1 MTDVVLYNPEL
12 LDEEPNQHLVF
23 ERENPVTIS
32 AALKADAVTDIN
44 KMLDQLYVMQTCLEN
59 LLLTIDRGG

>member
-1 MTDVVLYNPEL
+1 VDNEELY
-12 LDEEPNQHLVF
+12 DEEPNQHVVF

-32 AALKADAVTDIN
+32 AVMKADSVTDIN
-44 KMLDQLYVMQTCLEN
+44 KMLDQLHSFQICLEN